1 MIYLDNPATSMQ
13 KPEIVYEM
21 MWKNTVN
28 NSVNAGR
35 GGHWASI
42 RGAEGI
48 AAAQEEIA
56 DLFNV
61 SNPERIAFTQNAT
74 YGLNMAICGLLGRED
89 HAVITSMEHNSVLRP
104 VEYLKRTK
112 GVSYSRGT

>member
-56 DLFNV
+56 DLFKNSIYAECNV
-61 SNPERIAFTQNAT
+61 WTEYGDMRAF
-74 YGLNMAICGLLGRED
+74 G
-89 HAVITSMEHNSVLRP
+89 
-104 VEYLKRTK
+104 
-112 GVSYSRGT
+112 